1 MDTPA
6 APTPLARSFIVL
18 AALLQGLLLYLA
30 QTGIEHDWWPFSQLG
45 GRVCWYTLVL
55 TIPSLM
61 TLTVVSLGDLRF
73 WQHVAAAT
81 ALFVALAAWATWSA
95 TGAPDL
101 RADQVLAPFGFT
113 LALALFIALPYLQCR
128 LQHGSWRAPY
138 SDLFEW
144 GWQNALVLV
153 LTVVFT
159 GLCWGVLQ
167 LCAALFALIEIEFF
181 RELFRRPAFVYLAT
195 GVMVGL
201 GILIGRSQPQAV
213 RVARQILLA
222 IFKGLLPMLAVVAL
236 MFLVSLPF
244 TGLEPLWK
252 TRFASGTLFCLLA
265 LLVLFTNAVFQDGRG
280 GRPYPPALRRI
291 VEAALVAM
299 PVFALIALHALWLR
313 VAQYGWTQDRYWA
326 ALVGLVLLGYSIGY
340 SASVFRRGGNWLAW
354 LPRSN
359 VGISLAI
366 LALVVASNSPLLD
379 PHRLAVAS
387 QVARLDFGAPEASD
401 VRHLRFDSGR
411 RGYLALVAARDAS
424 PADSALRTRL
434 TRALEERLP
443 DWERRGRATPEVA
456 PSLAEARTRLPH
468 GGPGAAPDDF
478 LQALIDRRL
487 DGAECVRP
495 GADCVVLTRDLDD
508 DGEAE
513 QVLCNLSNKH
523 WVSCWLSWR
532 EEGRWTAGG
541 AATVSPGPAAENLL
555 AALRAG
561 RVEVR
566 PARWQVLAVGSDEF
580 RFQHD

>member
-1 MDTPA
+1 MDTPP

-30 QTGIEHDWWPFSQLG
+30 QTGIEHDWWPFSHLG

-55 TIPSLM
+55 TIPTLM
-61 TLTVVSLGDLRF
+61 TLTVVRLGDTRF

-81 ALFVALAAWATWSA
+81 AAFAMLAAWATWSA

-113 LALALFIALPYLQCR
+113 LALALFVALPYLQCR
-128 LQHGSWRAPY
+128 LQHGGWRAPY

-144 GWQNALVLV
+144 AWQNGLVLI
-153 LTVVFT
+153 LTAVFT

-167 LCAALFALIEIEFF
+167 LCAALFGLIEIEFF
-181 RELFRRPAFVYLAT
+181 KELFRRPAFVYLAT

-201 GILIGRSQPQAV
+201 GILIARSQPQAV

-280 GRPYPPALRRI
+280 ARPYPVALRRI

-299 PVFALIALHALWLR
+299 PVFALIALHAVWLR
-313 VAQYGWTQDRYWA
+313 IAQYGWTQDRYWA
-326 ALVGLVLLGYSIGY
+326 ALVGLVLLGYALGY
-340 SASVFRRGGNWLAW
+340 AASVVRRGTTWLAW

-359 VGISLAI
+359 VAISLAI
-366 LALVVASNSPLLD
+366 LALVAASNSPLLD

-387 QVARLDFGAPEASD
+387 QVARLDAEAPGDSVA
-401 VRHLRFDSGR
+401 RHLRFDSGR
-411 RGYLALVAARDAS
+411 RGYLALVEARDVA
-424 PADSALRTRL
+424 PADSALRSQLART
-434 TRALEERLP
+434 LEERLP
-443 DWERRGRATPEVA
+443 DWERRGRGAPEVE
-456 PSLAEARTRLPH
+456 PTLAEARARLPH
-468 GGPGAAPDDF
+468 GGPGAVPDDF
-478 LQALIDRRL
+478 LQALIGRSIE
-487 DGAECVRP
+487 GAECVRP
-495 GADCVVLTRDLDD
+495 GADCVVLTQDLDA
-508 DGEAE
+508 DGESE
-513 QVLCNLSNKH
+513 QVVCNLSNKH

-532 EEGRWTAGG
+532 KEGRWTAAGT
-541 AATVSPGPAAENLL
+541 ATVSPGPAAANLL

-561 RVEVR
+561 RVQVR